1 MDGDGIYKVL
11 LLCRVKGFFYLA
23 NQDIVCRPCAE
34 GRVFLNVHH
43 FFADK
48 AIKAHLG
55 EGIPAAVKVPAIVMY
70 DMGAIAQ
77 VISKVRSNAFTG
89 SGL

>member
-1 MDGDGIYKVL
+1 MPLDGDGIYKVL
-11 LLCRVKGFFYLA
+11 LLCCFHGIQNML
-23 NQDIVCRPCAE
+23 DRPCAE